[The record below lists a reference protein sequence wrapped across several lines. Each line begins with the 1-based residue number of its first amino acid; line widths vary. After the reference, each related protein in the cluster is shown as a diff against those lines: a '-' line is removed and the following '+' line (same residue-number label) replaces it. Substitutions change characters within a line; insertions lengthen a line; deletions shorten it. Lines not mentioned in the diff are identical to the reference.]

1 MQKLYTRQAREKL
14 RDLYK
19 FRSNWLQIYLL
30 SLIGWAPCMGISTY
44 STVQKLVTKATT
56 FRNVAVVLKV
66 SSKEIKL
73 YKNLNK

>member
-1 MQKLYTRQAREKL
+1 MQKLYTQQAREKL

-44 STVQKLVTKATT
+44 SRAQKLVTKATT
-56 FRNVAVVLKV
+56 FRNVAVILKV

-73 YKNLNK
+73 YKYLDK